1 MQKDSFVLK
10 TDYDDR
16 MNDLTDNEVG
26 KLVRAIFKYEKF
38 QVEPKLDRLLM
49 NIFNFIKV
57 DLDKNRE
64 KYEKKCKRNKEAV
77 EKRWNEK
84 DTNEYE
90 CIRKIQTYT
99 NDTDNDNDNEYDSD
113 YDNND
118 ISKKE
123 NTQKKKCVSKRKD
136 SLQKKKYGNYKH
148 VLLTDKEYEALRKD
162 YMNYQEIIDYLD
174 EYMEMKTYEVKSH
187 YLAIKRWV
195 VDAVCEKKKRNAGK
209 KILHKFDNAHS
220 EKATL
225 EESKEIEEFLEQF
238 KGDES

>member
-1 MQKDSFVLK
+1 MTKDSFVLK

-16 MNDLTDNEVG
+16 LNDLTDEEIG
-26 KLVRAIFKYEKF
+26 KLIRAIFKYEKF
-38 QVEPKLDRLLM
+38 QEEPKLDRLLM

-90 CIRKIQTYT
+90 RIKKIQTYT
-99 NDTDNDNDNEYDSD
+99 NDTDNDNEYDSD
-113 YDNND
+113 YEYD

-123 NTQKKKCVSKRKD
+123 NIQKKKCVSKRKD

-148 VLLTDKEYEALRKD
+148 VLLTDKEYKALQKD
-162 YMNYQEIIDYLD
+162 YTNYQELIDYLD
-174 EYMEMKTYEVKSH
+174 EYMEMKTYKVKSH

-195 VDAVCEKKKRNAGK
+195 VDAVSEKNHRKTGK
-209 KILHKFDNAHS
+209 ETIQRFENAHS
-220 EKATL
+220 EEATP
-225 EESKEIEEFLEQF
+225 EEMKEMDEFLKQF
-238 KGDES
+238 E

>member
-1 MQKDSFVLK
+1 MTKDSFVLK

-16 MNDLTDNEVG
+16 LNDLTDEEIG
-26 KLVRAIFKYEKF
+26 KLIRAIFKYEKF
-38 QVEPKLDRLLM
+38 QKEPKLDRLLM

-90 CIRKIQTYT
+90 RIKKIQTYT
-99 NDTDNDNDNEYDSD
+99 NDTDNDNEYDSD
-113 YDNND
+113 YEYD

-123 NTQKKKCVSKRKD
+123 NIQKKKCVSKRKD

-148 VLLTDKEYEALRKD
+148 VLLTDKEYKALQKD
-162 YMNYQEIIDYLD
+162 YTNYQELIDYLD
-174 EYMEMKTYEVKSH
+174 EYMEMKTYKVKSH

-195 VDAVCEKKKRNAGK
+195 VDAVSEKRHRNTGK
-209 KILHKFDNAHS
+209 ETIQRFENAHS
-220 EKATL
+220 EEATP
-225 EESKEIEEFLEQF
+225 EEMKEMDEFLKQF
-238 KGDES
+238 E

>member
-1 MQKDSFVLK
+1 MTKDSFVLK

-16 MNDLTDNEVG
+16 LNDLTDEEIG
-26 KLVRAIFKYEKF
+26 KLIRAIFKYEKF
-38 QVEPKLDRLLM
+38 QEEPKLDRLLM

-77 EKRWNEK
+77 EKRWNEN

-90 CIRKIQTYT
+90 RIKKIQTYT
-99 NDTDNDNDNEYDSD
+99 NDTDNDNEYDSD
-113 YDNND
+113 YEYD

-123 NTQKKKCVSKRKD
+123 NIQKKKCVSKRKD

-148 VLLTDKEYEALRKD
+148 VLLTDKEYEALQKD
-162 YMNYQEIIDYLD
+162 YTNYQELIDYLD
-174 EYMEMKTYEVKSH
+174 EYMEMKTYKVKSH

-195 VDAVCEKKKRNAGK
+195 VDAVSEKNRRNTGK
-209 KILHKFDNAHS
+209 ETIQRFENAHS
-220 EKATL
+220 EEATP
-225 EESKEIEEFLEQF
+225 EEMKEMDEFLKQF
-238 KGDES
+238 E

>member
-1 MQKDSFVLK
+1 MTKDSFVLK

-16 MNDLTDNEVG
+16 LNDLTDEEIG
-26 KLVRAIFKYEKF
+26 KLIRAIFKYEKF
-38 QVEPKLDRLLM
+38 QEEPKLDRLLM

-90 CIRKIQTYT
+90 RIKKIQTYT
-99 NDTDNDNDNEYDSD
+99 NDTDNDNEYDSD
-113 YDNND
+113 YEYD

-123 NTQKKKCVSKRKD
+123 NIQKKKCVSKRKD

-148 VLLTDKEYEALRKD
+148 VLLTDKEYEALQKD
-162 YMNYQEIIDYLD
+162 YTNYQELIDYLD
-174 EYMEMKTYEVKSH
+174 EYMEMKTYKVKSH

-195 VDAVCEKKKRNAGK
+195 VDAVSEKNRRNTGK
-209 KILHKFDNAHS
+209 ETIQRFENAHS
-220 EKATL
+220 EEATP
-225 EESKEIEEFLEQF
+225 EEMKEMDEFLKQF
-238 KGDES
+238 E

>member
-16 MNDLTDNEVG
+16 MNDLTDDEVG
-26 KLVRAIFKYEKF
+26 KLIRAIFKYEKY
-38 QVEPKLDRLLM
+38 QQDPKLDRLLM

-64 KYEKKCKRNKEAV
+64 KYEKKCKRNKESI
-77 EKRWNEK
+77 EMRWNK
-84 DTNEYE
+84 KNTNVYE
-90 CIRKIQTYT
+90 CTEKIQSCTINT
-99 NDTDNDNDNEYDSD
+99 DNDNEYDSD

-123 NTQKKKCVSKRKD
+123 NKKEKKLVSKRKD
-136 SLQKKKYGNYKH
+136 SLLKKEFGKYKH
-148 VLLTDKEYEALRKD
+148 VLLTDKEYESLKHD
-162 YMNYQEIIDYLD
+162 YINYQEIIDYLD
-174 EYMEMKTYEVKSH
+174 EYMEMKTYKVKSH

-195 VDAVCEKKKRNAGK
+195 VDAVCEKKKRNAGE

-220 EKATL
+220 ERATL

-238 KGDES
+238 KGDEA